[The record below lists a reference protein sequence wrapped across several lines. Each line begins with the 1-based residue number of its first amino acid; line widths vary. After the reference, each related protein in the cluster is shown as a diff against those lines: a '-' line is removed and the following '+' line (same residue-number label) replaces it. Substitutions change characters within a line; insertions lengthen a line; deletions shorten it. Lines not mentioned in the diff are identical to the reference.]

1 MNLASSSIMAMF
13 FSVLLCTMQP
23 IVFKQATI
31 RKVHERL
38 PDDRD
43 EHRPSF
49 YGCAALMMC
58 YAIATGQ
65 CPRPDPPRKG
75 SKMIQ
80 ELSPA
85 AALAGRLASV
95 CFGAFSPL
103 RLLRSVSSVHRNRW
117 SPRASETTRRGES
130 VVGGAAGSG
139 LRIPVAFCRRPRSP
153 SF

>member
-1 MNLASSSIMAMF
+1 MAMF

-23 IVFKQATI
+23 IVFNRQ
-31 RKVHERL
+31 RL
-38 PDDRD
+38 GRSTKGFQMTD